1 MCVERVL
8 PFGQS
13 NHSFIK
19 IHEVPRVTHI
29 IVVRNLT
36 KHMIVCG
43 YTTRENTY
51 QRVQKSKQFGDLSSV
66 TGAIHSP
73 VNAKKVGK
81 IIDPDQTTPYT
92 AMPRPKVSP
101 LMLLCD
107 YD

>member
-1 MCVERVL
+1 M
-8 PFGQS
+8 
-13 NHSFIK
+13 
-19 IHEVPRVTHI
+19 IHEVPEGYSHYSCEEFNKTYDRVWLH
-29 IVVRNLT
+29 
-36 KHMIVCG
+36 HS
-43 YTTRENTY
+43 REYIYAEGAEGKTVWGFIK
-51 QRVQKSKQFGDLSSV
+51 RK